1 MVCPFCGNYFTIV
14 QGTQE
19 IENGRVRR
27 RRRKCPKCGKGF
39 YTLEKRVEHDDKRI
53 SKANI

>member
-1 MVCPFCGNYFTIV
+1 MICPFCGNYFTIV

-39 YTLEKRVEHDDKRI
+39 YTLEKMVEHDDKRI
-53 SKANI
+53 RKVL